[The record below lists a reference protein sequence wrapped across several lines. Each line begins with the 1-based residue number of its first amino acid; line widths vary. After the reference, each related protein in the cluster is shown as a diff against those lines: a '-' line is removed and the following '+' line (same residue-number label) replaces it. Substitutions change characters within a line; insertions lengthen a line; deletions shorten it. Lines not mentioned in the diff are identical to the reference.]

1 MMVDEEEEEEE
12 DEGKELEEKGNT
24 FADSSTGRRDKRKE
38 RNNTVVIK
46 EIRGGRKPEDLASA
60 LLPHSP
66 IKPRAILRAAPDRK
80 KNNVAK
86 NRKTSFNWIYA
97 SPSNYA
103 IFRVLSRKKLDR

>member
-1 MMVDEEEEEEE
+1 MVDEEDEEEE

-24 FADSSTGRRDKRKE
+24 FADSSIGRRDKRKE

-46 EIRGGRKPEDLASA
+46 KIRGGRKPEDLASA

-66 IKPRAILRAAPDRK
+66 IKPRAILRVAPDRK

-86 NRKTSFNWIYA
+86 NKKTASTEHMHPLPTMQSFA
-97 SPSNYA
+97 CPHE
-103 IFRVLSRKKLDR
+103 KLDR